1 MQTQVLINGIT
12 GKSPYD
18 IYICE
23 GNGQNCLYINTIT
36 TKTYDFIIP
45 SPYNLL
51 DTYMLKIVD
60 ANKLIITGV
69 QSVQ

>member
-1 MQTQVLINGIT
+1 MGVQATIFGIT
-12 GKSPYD
+12 GKSPFDVYV
-18 IYICE
+18 CE
-23 GNGQNCLYINTIT
+23 GNGQNCLYIDTIET
-36 TKTYDFIIP
+36 VTYDFTIP

-69 QSVQ
+69 QEVE